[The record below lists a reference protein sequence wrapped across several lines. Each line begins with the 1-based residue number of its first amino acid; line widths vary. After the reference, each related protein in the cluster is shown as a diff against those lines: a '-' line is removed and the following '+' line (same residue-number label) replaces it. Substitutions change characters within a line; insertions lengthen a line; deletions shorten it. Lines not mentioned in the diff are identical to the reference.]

1 MRVYEPNIL
10 RAEKGEEREKRG
22 KGLVYEKTAKGGDRV
37 GPSEIIGWINFCLL
51 KYVSISLFTIP
62 WFCWGDQ
69 LVSNLVFFFFL
80 KGFFGTDPI
89 RVSITQWYRFMAWES
104 IFDNNGISWLFT
116 LPLWSTLWESTMDGN
131 RIMPIYLIPILSLL
145 LCSSTSWIG
154 PICIS
159 SPPHTHRGGCC

>member
-1 MRVYEPNIL
+1 MSRTSWEQ
-10 RAEKGEEREKRG
+10 RREKRG
-22 KGLVYEKTAKGGDRV
+22 KGLVYEKAARGRNRV

-62 WFCWGDQ
+62 WFFWGDQ
-69 LVSNLVFFFFL
+69 LVSNLGVFFFFFE
-80 KGFFGTDPI
+80 GFFGTDPI
-89 RVSITQWYRFMAWES
+89 WVSVTQWYRFMA
-104 IFDNNGISWLFT
+104 
-116 LPLWSTLWESTMDGN
+116 WESTMDGN
-131 RIMPIYLIPILSLL
+131 RIMPIYLVPILSLL